1 MDTTIPSRTA
11 LKSQA
16 KRLRASLGTQGKT
29 ISHGQSLE
37 MIAQQYGH
45 RDWNTINA
53 IAPEDMRSNQLEW
66 RVGQLVSG
74 LYLGHRFKGEV
85 KSASS
90 TSSGHW
96 MLTLVFDEAVDVVAS
111 EHFSNYRRQVNCTV
125 GPDGRTARKT
135 SDGQPQIVMDT

>member
-1 MDTTIPSRTA
+1 MGLATTAFTGEVSSVTS
-11 LKSQA
+11 LKGLGA
-16 KRLRASLGTQGKT
+16 KDIQTRGRIK
-29 ISHGQSLE
+29 
-37 MIAQQYGH
+37 
-45 RDWNTINA
+45 DWLANWIKDRINA

-74 LYLGHRFKGEV
+74 LYLGHRFKGQV

-90 TSSGHW
+90 TSSGLW

-111 EHFSNYRRQVNCTV
+111 EHFFNYRRQVNCTV
-125 GPDGRTARKT
+125 GPDRRTARKT